1 MPSKEEHL
9 VIIEHNLKALA
20 RLSHPLCSDFSEY
33 TDWSETMIFYMTLHY
48 IHAYLAINENKH
60 PGDHSELQRIIGTVN
75 NLKPIYS
82 KYRSLQDDSRKAR
95 YDGMKFSVYEMRNN
109 YLKSFKD
116 IQNQIC
122 DLLGIETSKRYDLYP
137 MFPSC

>member
-9 VIIEHNLKALA
+9 VIIDHNFKALA
-20 RLSHPLCSDFSEY
+20 LLSHPLCSKYSEY
-33 TDWSETMIFYMTLHY
+33 TDWSETMIFYMALHY
-48 IHAYLAINENKH
+48 IHAYLAINKNMH
-60 PGDHSELQRIIGTVN
+60 PGDHFELQRIIGIIN

-95 YDGMKFSVYEMRNN
+95 YDGIKFSVYEMRNN
-109 YLKSFKD
+109 YLIYFKD
-116 IQNQIC
+116 VQNLIC
-122 DLLGIETSKRYDLYP
+122 NLLDIETSKRYDLYP